1 MTMGL
6 VRENKGIH
14 PYKMVKYICLGMLLC
29 VLIGAAGFLSGRYT
43 AANRETAPELSAVV
57 VESRLTEIRELATMT
72 YSYTNMAQ
80 FESSNDFY
88 GVKVPFTTKKFI
100 LTYDGII
107 KAGVDLSR
115 AQVEV
120 SGGEVRIVLPE
131 AQILSHEIEEDSV
144 ESFDEKT
151 SIFNPFTVEDFT
163 AFQTEQKAVM
173 EEKAVSRGLLA
184 QAGQKA
190 RESVLLMMEEV
201 LPEDTVL
208 TVEISE

>member
-1 MTMGL
+1 MTIDA
-6 VRENKGIH
+6 VREKSRFR
-14 PYKMVKYICLGMLLC
+14 PYETVKYICLGILLC
-29 VLIGAAGFLSGRYT
+29 VLMAAGGFLGGRYA
-43 AANRETAPELSAVV
+43 AANSEKAPELSTVV
-57 VESRLTEIRELATMT
+57 LESRLTEISELATMT

-80 FESSNDFY
+80 FENSNDFY

-100 LTYDGII
+100 LTYDGTI

-120 SGGEVRIVLPE
+120 SDWEVRIVLPE

-144 ESFDEKT
+144 EIFDEKT

-163 AFQTEQKAVM
+163 AFQTEQKADM

-190 RESVLLMMEEV
+190 RDSILLMMEEV

>member
-1 MTMGL
+1 
-6 VRENKGIH
+6 
-14 PYKMVKYICLGMLLC
+14 
-29 VLIGAAGFLSGRYT
+29 
-43 AANRETAPELSAVV
+43 
-57 VESRLTEIRELATMT
+57 MT

-144 ESFDEKT
+144 EIFDEKT

-184 QAGQKA
+184 QAGKKA
-190 RESVLLMMEEV
+190 RESVILMMEEV